1 MKFHRLI
8 LPQGCT
14 LKILKKYG
22 YGKIKDCM
30 LNTDSQVK
38 LRPPRLIPSLVE
50 GFNAIAGRIHLIFFP
65 IAIDLFLWF
74 GPLVRVKELLMPV
87 MARATELSGEA
98 YGEQG
103 VEIIRSSNELWA
115 ALLEGFNLLFG
126 IRSYPIGIPSLMVSQ
141 GAQQNP
147 LGSLRIIEVTS
158 FNTALYLVLGLS
170 AVGIILGSLYFVL
183 VARAANKTSDAFSI
197 SGFFRSTGQ
206 SLLLSVILLM
216 MVIVLGFPAM
226 CLISSLVL
234 FLPGLGT
241 LPFML
246 FGLAIVWIMLPMSF
260 SPHGI
265 FLGGMNASRSIVTSF
280 KLVRSMMS
288 GTGMFLIMV
297 IMLSYGLDALWSTPG
312 VGSWMLLVGIFGH
325 GFISCG
331 LLASTFVFYRE
342 GLKWL
347 SEVLKD
353 KQAAV
358 QKAEF

>member
-1 MKFHRLI
+1 MS
-8 LPQGCT
+8 
-14 LKILKKYG
+14 G

-30 LNTDSQVK
+30 LNTDSQIK
-38 LRPPRLIPSLVE
+38 LGPPRLIPSLVE
-50 GFNAIAGRIHLIFFP
+50 GFNAVAGRIHLIFFP

-74 GPLVRVKELLMPV
+74 GPLVRVKDLLMPV
-87 MARATELSGEA
+87 MARAAELSGEA

-103 VEIIRSSNELWA
+103 SEIIKSSNELWA

-126 IRSYPIGIPSLMVSQ
+126 LRSYPIGIPSLMVSQ

-147 LGSLRIIEVTS
+147 LGALRIIEVTS
-158 FNTALYLVLGLS
+158 FNYAFYLVLVLS
-170 AVGIILGSLYFVL
+170 VVGIIFGSLYFFL
-183 VARAANKTSDAFSI
+183 VARAANKAADPFSLTS
-197 SGFFRSTGQ
+197 FFRYTGQ
-206 SLLLSVILLM
+206 SLVLSVILLM
-216 MVIVLGFPAM
+216 IVIALGFPAM
-226 CLISSLVL
+226 CLVSSLVL

-241 LPFML
+241 LPFMVI
-246 FGLAIVWIMLPMSF
+246 GLAFVWIMLPMSF

-265 FLGGMNASRSIVTSF
+265 FIGGMNASRSIVTSF
-280 KLVRSMMS
+280 RLVRSMMS
-288 GTGMFLIMV
+288 GSGMFLIMV

-312 VGSWMLLVGIFGH
+312 VESWMLLVGIFGH

>member
-1 MKFHRLI
+1 
-8 LPQGCT
+8 
-14 LKILKKYG
+14 
-22 YGKIKDCM
+22 M
-30 LNTDSQVK
+30 LNTDSQIK
-38 LRPPRLIPSLVE
+38 PGPPRLIPSLVE
-50 GFNAIAGRIHLIFFP
+50 GFNAVAGRIHLIFFP

-74 GPLVRVKELLMPV
+74 GPLVRVKDLLMPV
-87 MARATELSGEA
+87 MARAAELSGEA

-103 VEIIRSSNELWA
+103 AEIIRSSNELWA
-115 ALLEGFNLLFG
+115 ALLEEFNLLFG
-126 IRSYPIGIPSLMVSQ
+126 LRSYPIGIPSLMVSQ

-147 LGSLRIIEVTS
+147 LGALRIIEVAS
-158 FNTALYLVLGLS
+158 FDNAFFMVLGLS
-170 AVGIILGSLYFVL
+170 AVGIILGSLYFIL
-183 VARAANKTSDAFSI
+183 VARAANKVSDPFSL
-197 SGFFRSTGQ
+197 SGFFRSAGQ
-206 SLLLSVILLM
+206 SLLLSIFLLL

-234 FLPGLGT
+234 FLPGLGS

-246 FGLAIVWIMLPMSF
+246 IGLAFVWIMLPMAF

-265 FLGGMNASRSIVTSF
+265 FIGGMNASRSIVTSF
-280 KLVRSMMS
+280 KLVRSMMAGS
-288 GTGMFLIMV
+288 GMFLIMV

-312 VGSWMLLVGIFGH
+312 VESWMLLVGIFGH
-325 GFISCG
+325 AFISCG